1 MTVTPG
7 DPLVKSKGD
16 QLRLTS
22 NTPYGIGTATYS
34 QDMLYRYRLSRVW
47 DASLPR
53 CVFLMLNPSTA
64 TEEVLDPTVTRCMKY
79 AQRWGFGACEVVN
92 LFSYR
97 ATDPSE
103 LRKVREPVGMG
114 NDHAIISAATSSD
127 LVIVAWGVHGAFKE
141 RERAVVS
148 RLEKDGVELY
158 CLGMTK
164 SGAPRHPLY
173 LHSTAAPE
181 IWTPSFD

>member
-1 MTVTPG
+1 MTVAPG
-7 DPLVKSKGD
+7 DPLVKSKGG
-16 QLRLTS
+16 QIRLTS
-22 NTPYGIGTATYS
+22 NTTYGIGTATYS

-47 DASLPR
+47 NATLLR
-53 CVFLMLNPSTA
+53 CVFLMLNPSKA
-64 TEEVLDPTVTRCMKY
+64 TEKVLDPTVTRCMKY
-79 AQRWGFGACEVVN
+79 AQLWGFGACEVVN

-103 LRKVREPVGMG
+103 LQKVEEPVGKG
-114 NDHAIISAATSSD
+114 NDLAIISAAASSD

-158 CLGMTK
+158 CLGITK

-173 LHSTAAPE
+173 LPSTATPE
-181 IWTPSFD
+181 FWTPSFD

>member
-1 MTVTPG
+1 MTVAPG
-7 DPLVKSKGD
+7 DPLVKSKGG
-16 QLRLTS
+16 QIRLTS
-22 NTPYGIGTATYS
+22 NTTYGIGTATYS

-47 DASLPR
+47 NATLLR
-53 CVFLMLNPSTA
+53 CVFLMLNPSKA
-64 TEEVLDPTVTRCMKY
+64 TEKVLDPTVTRCMKY
-79 AQRWGFGACEVVN
+79 AQLWGFGACEVVN

-103 LRKVREPVGMG
+103 LQKVEEPVGKG
-114 NDHAIISAATSSD
+114 NDLAIISAAASSD
-127 LVIVAWGVHGAFKE
+127 LVIVPWGVHGAFKE

-158 CLGMTK
+158 CLGITK

-173 LHSTAAPE
+173 LPSTATPE
-181 IWTPSFD
+181 FWTPSFD